1 MAEAPDQQNAEQAVR
16 ARGSRI
22 VSFPDLFR
30 NGGVE

>member
-22 VSFPDLFR
+22 VSLLDSFSD
-30 NGGVE
+30 GDV